1 MREIW
6 RPWAITGGIAE
17 GKSTVLGYLAEAGY
31 RTVSAD
37 AVAREVFHRPGIQE
51 ELRVRLGVTDRD
63 ALLERLALDPDARR
77 TLNHL
82 MHAPVWEALSET
94 GAQVVEI
101 PLLVETVLH
110 PRCAGVWV
118 VTCGETE
125 QLRRLTVR
133 LGDELLARRLLQT
146 QLSTRVKSMFADRI
160 IESNLPEPQVRREV
174 LDAAAHDFR
183 Q

>member
-1 MREIW
+1 MRENW
-6 RPWAITGGIAE
+6 HPWAITGGIAE

-31 RTVSAD
+31 RTASAD
-37 AVAREVFHRPGIQE
+37 IVAREVFQRPEIQE
-51 ELRVRLGVTDRD
+51 EIQRRIGVTDRD
-63 ALLERLALDPDARR
+63 ALRERLGIDPEARR

-82 MHAPVWEALSET
+82 MHAPVWDALSKTE
-94 GAQVVEI
+94 AVIVEI
-101 PLLVETVLH
+101 PLLIETVLH

-118 VTCGETE
+118 VTCGEAE
-125 QLRRLTVR
+125 QTRRLRAR
-133 LGDELLARRLLQT
+133 LGDDALVLRLLQT
-146 QLSTRVKSMFADRI
+146 QLPTRVKSMFADRI